1 MMRHRQRGFTLVEL
15 LVAIT
20 ILAIV
25 AVLGW
30 RGLDG
35 IIRSRQVLTEQ
46 MDQTRG
52 AQLAFAQLQND
63 LEQLADKTELGD
75 RQPLV
80 ADETSMVFV
89 RNVLRESEPSRVQ
102 VVSYRIRDGV
112 LVRKES
118 MATRDLR
125 QLDMLWQAALADTG
139 PASAVA
145 LQGGV
150 AKMTSRVWDAGGWQP
165 APTLASTSTGTGANP
180 GGSAGVGSGPVPQA
194 VRQLTTFTGLEWTLQ
209 LQAPGQAGGE
219 AGQPQNLMKIFL
231 VGAQ

>member
-1 MMRHRQRGFTLVEL
+1 MQRRRNGFTLIEL
-15 LVAIT
+15 LVAIS

-35 IIRSRQVLTEQ
+35 IIRSRQALTEQ

-63 LEQLADKTELGD
+63 LEQLADKTLLGD
-75 RQPLV
+75 RRPLV
-80 ADETSMVFV
+80 ADENSMVFV
-89 RNVLRESEPSRVQ
+89 RSVLAESEPTRVQ
-102 VVSYRIRDGV
+102 VVSYRIRDGQ
-112 LVRKES
+112 LIRKES
-118 MATRDLR
+118 LATRDLR

-139 PASAVA
+139 PAQAVS

-150 AKMTSRVWDAGGWQP
+150 LKMTSRIWDAGGWQP
-165 APTLASTSTGTGANP
+165 APT
-180 GGSAGVGSGPVPQA
+180 GSVAGSGDSNGQA
-194 VRQLTTFTGLEWTLQ
+194 QAALAQAQGQPLLTAFTGLEWTLQ
-209 LQAPGQAGGE
+209 LQSQ
-219 AGQPQNLMKIFL
+219 QNLVKIFL